1 MTEPLTDQDVKHYF
15 DAGLAGLRV
24 QADGGNA
31 AIGSRLASR
40 EMFEGRLTG
49 RRMDQGEPPWQWLE
63 VGELT
68 LHPDEF
74 TEACVWCELSY
85 IYPIDPVR
93 SGGI

>member
-1 MTEPLTDQDVKHYF
+1 MTHADVDDGLVRYF
-15 DAGLAGLRV
+15 DAELAGLRV

-49 RRMDQGEPPWQWLE
+49 RRIDEGNPPWQWLE

-74 TEACVWCELSY
+74 TDASVWCELSY
-85 IYPIDPVR
+85 IYPLEPVR
-93 SGGI
+93 AGGI